1 MAGVTAGIGSFRDQ
15 VMTEQPT
22 PQSLIPASAEI
33 DIQALQLACDRLAQ
47 QGRFLAGFL
56 GTASHELR
64 APISQILSLHQLVL
78 EDLCESPAEEREFIA
93 QANQAMIKVL
103 HNLDLLIRLSKLEIG
118 ALQPQF
124 KPLEIGL
131 LLAEVEQ
138 LTTMKCTNRYCRLT
152 LIGADSDVLV
162 YGDWSWLQQVLI
174 LLIEGALAAGSE
186 ALQLTLGSSHDNPVQ
201 IQVQCDR
208 PLADWQAP
216 LPAAA
221 APTSGFSAGFY
232 YQIVARMA
240 VPLHLNLELREA
252 EAGQATVV
260 VLQFPG

>member
-1 MAGVTAGIGSFRDQ
+1 
-15 VMTEQPT
+15 MTEQST
-22 PQSLIPASAEI
+22 PQSLIPASTEI
-33 DIQALQLACDRLAQ
+33 DIQSLQLACDRLTQ

-64 APISQILSLHQLVL
+64 APISQILSLHQLIL
-78 EDLCESPAEEREFIA
+78 EDLCESPTEEREFIA

-131 LLAEVEQ
+131 LLTEVQQ
-138 LTTMKCTNRYCRLT
+138 LTTMKCTNRYCQLT

-186 ALQLTLGSSHDNPVQ
+186 ALQLTLESFKDKDNPVQ

-208 PLADWQAP
+208 PLANWQVP
-216 LPAAA
+216 PPSEKTYPAD
-221 APTSGFSAGFY
+221 FSASFY

-240 VPLHLNLELREA
+240 VPLGLNLELRGL
-252 EAGQATVV
+252 EAGQGTVV
-260 VLQFPG
+260 ALQFPG

>member
-1 MAGVTAGIGSFRDQ
+1 
-15 VMTEQPT
+15 MTEQPT
-22 PQSLIPASAEI
+22 PQPVILVSHEI
-33 DIQALQLACDRLAQ
+33 DIQTLQLACDRLAQ

-152 LIGADSDVLV
+152 LVGADSDVLV
-162 YGDWSWLQQVLI
+162 YGDWSWFQQLLI

-186 ALQLTLGSSHDNPVQ
+186 ALQLTLESPNDNPVQ
-201 IQVQCDR
+201 IQLQCDR
-208 PLADWQAP
+208 PPEDWQAP
-216 LPAAA
+216 LPAA

-232 YQIVARMA
+232 YQIAARMA

>member
-1 MAGVTAGIGSFRDQ
+1 
-15 VMTEQPT
+15 MTEQPT
-22 PQSLIPASAEI
+22 PQPVILVSHEI
-33 DIQALQLACDRLAQ
+33 DIQTLQLACDRLTQ

-152 LIGADSDVLV
+152 LVGADSDVLV
-162 YGDWSWLQQVLI
+162 YGDWSWFQQLLI

-186 ALQLTLGSSHDNPVQ
+186 ALQLTLESPNDNPVQ
-201 IQVQCDR
+201 IQLQCDR

-216 LPAAA
+216 LPAA

-240 VPLHLNLELREA
+240 VPLNLNLELREA